1 MSIVFIEKIKKNLK
15 KNRQLLLRRIGSK
28 NRGLTKPEKVDTIVL
43 RFSFIL
49 YIIMKG
55 EKKEKQAWITQ
66 AAAGANRKG
75 WACSRFLGFLI
86 LTGAQLLL
94 YIGVVFALF
103 YNSALGITLQ
113 VGIQTLSFI
122 TAVCI
127 IGKGGVPS
135 MKTAWLF
142 LVAFFPAVGVA
153 AYLFYGNGRAARSL
167 RERLEKSKAEIC
179 AWRAK
184 NPLYLPSIERA
195 DPTSAYLEKQAQ
207 SPAYTDGKIFYYAD
221 GATLYAAML
230 SAVQSAEK
238 FVLVEYFIIQR
249 GKMWDELLK
258 ILLEKAAVG
267 VQIRILYDDF
277 GSIKTLPAGYAQE
290 VESLHEN
297 VRCMAFNRVTP
308 ALAFRLNYRDHRK
321 MLVVDGKTAFTG
333 GVNLADEYIG
343 EKRRFGY
350 WKDSGVQVQG
360 RAACEFTQ
368 EFLCLW
374 NALSAQA
381 ENIDFYLQ
389 TEETPPEKAR
399 KDFFVQ
405 PYADSPLDE
414 KQIGLGAYAGLIQQA
429 KKSVW
434 IFTPYL
440 VLDEYLRGA
449 LCHAAKRGV
458 DVRIVTPG
466 VPDKKTV
473 FRLTRAN
480 YFPLL
485 KAGVKIY
492 EYTYGFLHAKSV
504 LCDGE
509 RAIVGTVNFD
519 YRSLYHH
526 FENAVYFSERA
537 AVAALELDYTQTFAQ
552 SKLCTEEDVKI
563 GFFGRLWDG
572 VLKIFETLL

>member
-1 MSIVFIEKIKKNLK
+1 M
-15 KNRQLLLRRIGSK
+15 
-28 NRGLTKPEKVDTIVL
+28 TKREKVDTIVL

-66 AAAGANRKG
+66 AAAGTNRKR
-75 WACSRFLGFLI
+75 WECSRFLAFLI
-86 LTGAQLLL
+86 LTGLQLSL
-94 YIGVVFALF
+94 YIGVIFALF
-103 YNSALGITLQ
+103 YNSVLGIILQ
-113 VGIQTLSFI
+113 AGIEALSFI
-122 TAVCI
+122 TAVCVV
-127 IGKGGVPS
+127 GKGGVPS

-142 LVAFFPAVGVA
+142 LVAFFPAVGVV
-153 AYLFYGNGRAARSL
+153 AYFLYGKGRAARSL
-167 RERLEKSKAEIC
+167 RERLEKSKAELL
-179 AWRAK
+179 AWREK
-184 NPLYLPSIERA
+184 NLPILPSIEQS
-195 DPTSAYLEKQAQ
+195 DPTGAYLEKQAQ
-207 SPAYTDGKIFYYAD
+207 SPAYTDGEIAYYAD

-230 SAVQSAEK
+230 SAVQSAKK
-238 FVLVEYFIIQR
+238 FILVEYFIIQR

-277 GSIKTLPAGYAQE
+277 GCIKTLPAGYAQE
-290 VESLHEN
+290 LENLHEN
-297 VRCMAFNRVTP
+297 VRCMPFNRVIP

-360 RAACEFTQ
+360 GAVIQFVQ

-374 NALSAQA
+374 NALSPQT
-381 ENIDFYLQ
+381 EDMEFYLQ
-389 TEETPPEKAR
+389 AQEKMEQEENR
-399 KDFFVQ
+399 KDFFIQ

-449 LCHAAKRGV
+449 LCHAAARGV

-480 YFPLL
+480 YVPLL

-509 RAIVGTVNFD
+509 KAIVGTVNFD

-526 FENAVYFSERA
+526 FENAVYFSART
-537 AVAALELDYTQTFAQ
+537 AVSALELDYTQTFAQ
-552 SKLCTEEDVKI
+552 SKLCTEEDVKV